1 MSNSNTIQLH
11 ELMIER
17 GTFFCYAGPLSE
29 EILTSISGVVKE
41 QLTETDST
49 GPITNKVFS
58 IFIEQVQNI
67 IRYSSE
73 RIDESGVGSVSIS
86 KTDDGFLIEAVNE
99 VDQDS
104 QSRIDSMLADL
115 KNMDAAELKAAYKN
129 RLKSGPP
136 LGSVG
141 AGLGFIEIARRSSRF
156 DYSFEQHKGS
166 TLFLYRGW
174 VEPKS

>member
-1 MSNSNTIQLH
+1 MNNRNSIQLH
-11 ELMIER
+11 ELMIDR

-41 QLTETDST
+41 QLTESDST

-67 IRYSSE
+67 IRYSFE
-73 RIDESGVGSVSIS
+73 RIDDSGVGSVSIS
-86 KTDDGFLIEAVNE
+86 KTSEGFLIEAVNE
-99 VDQDS
+99 VDQES
-104 QSRIDSMLADL
+104 QAKIGEMLADL
-115 KNMDAAELKAAYKN
+115 QNMDAPALKAAYKL

-136 LGSVG
+136 EGSVG
-141 AGLGFIEIARRSSRF
+141 AGLGFIEIARRSTRF
-156 DYSFEQHKGS
+156 DYSFEQHKGT

-174 VEPKS
+174 VEPKN